1 VGHAE
6 RRRSRPLGFTLPDQH
21 GNPVTLSDLLGQ
33 TVGLYFYT

>member
-1 VGHAE
+1 MLNAGDPAP
-6 RRRSRPLGFTLPDQH
+6 RGFTLPDQH